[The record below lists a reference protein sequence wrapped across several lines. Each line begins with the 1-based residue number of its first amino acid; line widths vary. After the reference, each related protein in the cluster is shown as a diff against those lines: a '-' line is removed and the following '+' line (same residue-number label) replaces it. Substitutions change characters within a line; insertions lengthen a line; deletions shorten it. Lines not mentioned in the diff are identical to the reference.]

1 MHPPNL
7 RVILL
12 DKTRRHNRRR
22 SGVREME
29 RQFAGSIVNAGLAI
43 ALVLACAVNVEAQ
56 TTSPPAAPAEP
67 VKVPKTTDQIPPSSE
82 PSPAITAPAA
92 PPPGAASQPPS
103 SGAAPEAP
111 EPTPPEQPSAETPE
125 NSEAAD
131 EPNLGEVPDFKAVEL
146 TDATAR
152 GAIDA
157 YLLLKDKYKDAKLE
171 DYESFQDFV
180 DKDAQGKAFEADV
193 KAAGFATVDL
203 WNQTI
208 TTVSATYANLNDD
221 QTDDLKQQIEEVQKD
236 TELAQD
242 MKDKIINSL
251 KALIP
256 SPNNNAIVEALQK
269 DAAYSEKLQQLET
282 EEE

>member
-1 MHPPNL
+1 M
-7 RVILL
+7 
-12 DKTRRHNRRR
+12 TMRRR
-22 SGVREME
+22 FTGYLVNGGLSAALLLAASGT
-29 RQFAGSIVNAGLAI
+29 
-43 ALVLACAVNVEAQ
+43 ALSQ
-56 TTSPPAAPAEP
+56 TTPAPASQSQP
-67 VKVPKTTDQIPPSSE
+67 VKTPKSTDQIPLSTE
-82 PSPAITAPAA
+82 PAPAVTAPAA
-92 PPPGAASQPPS
+92 PPPDSTPLPPS
-103 SGAAPEAP
+103 SGSATE
-111 EPTPPEQPSAETPE
+111 TQGSSPPEQPDAETPE
-125 NSEAAD
+125 NNDQAD

-171 DYESFQDFV
+171 DYENFQEFV
-180 DKDAQGKAFEADV
+180 DKDAQGKAFETDV

-208 TTVSATYANLNDD
+208 TTVSTTYANLVDD

-251 KALIP
+251 NALIP
-256 SPNNNAIVEALQK
+256 SPNNKAIVETLQK
-269 DAAYSEKLQQLET
+269 DPAYSEKLQQLDT